1 MFNIINT
8 TIKRMVLEHLVEQV
22 DSGGLDSLLANG
34 FSPELI
40 DDLRKRPTR
49 DFFHAAQ
56 VEGLAIK
63 VSIDTQKLMS
73 CLWMRDR
80 ARRDEMLKEYFVRHG
95 ASIILL
101 RTLFTLSKQELQ
113 RLRVELD
120 LTEKATNGRPRLP
133 PTAIR
138 DHIHCEWHAICH
150 SFKDEPERERLWRLH
165 QKFPTYSMASIHRC
179 TDEFKELGSGTR
191 ELIQASVVL
200 DSATT

>member
-22 DSGGLDSLLANG
+22 DSGGLDTLLASG

-56 VEGLAIK
+56 FEGLAIK
-63 VSIDTQKLMS
+63 VSIDTQKLKT

-113 RLRVELD
+113 RLRIELD

-138 DHIHCEWHAICH
+138 DQIHSEWHAICLT
-150 SFKDEPERERLWRLH
+150 FKDEPERERLWRLH
-165 QKFPTYSMASIHRC
+165 QKFPTYSIASIHRC
-179 TDEFKELGSGTR
+179 TDEFKELGIGAR
-191 ELIQASVVL
+191 ESIQPHMVMDPA
-200 DSATT
+200 AT

>member
-1 MFNIINT
+1 MFNIINP
-8 TIKRMVLEHLVEQV
+8 TIKRILLEHLVEQV
-22 DSGGLDSLLANG
+22 DTGGLDSLLASG

-56 VEGLAIK
+56 AEGLSIK
-63 VSIDTQKLMS
+63 VTIDTQKLMS

-133 PTAIR
+133 PTSIR
-138 DHIHCEWHAICH
+138 DHIHNEWHAICH
-150 SFKDEPERERLWRLH
+150 TFKDEPERERLWRLH
-165 QKFPTYSMASIHRC
+165 QKFPAYSIASLHRC
-179 TDEFKELGSGTR
+179 TDEFKELGDTVR
-191 ELIQASVVL
+191 EPMRSSLRIAPTAS
-200 DSATT
+200 